1 MTQILNEYH
10 KIHFL
15 IIFIHIQTYFLG
27 IDDYKNDGIHQVMVF
42 VKDNGRDPEP
52 KESQI
57 IVDIK
62 ISDVADEPPMFGRG
76 IYQNVLKICSDPQ
89 LLQQEEIIVADPDE
103 NGEIIS
109 IIVSDGTTDLTESFV
124 PSKIDEKTWHLTYA
138 GQLKSFTGALEK
150 LVLTATDGHGES
162 TINEFNV
169 QICSCSADGKE
180 LNFYTERISSKILRF

>member
-1 MTQILNEYH
+1 MTQIFNEYH
-10 KIHFL
+10 KIYFL

-27 IDDYKNDGIHQVMVF
+27 IDDYKNDGIHQVTVF

-109 IIVSDGTTDLTESFV
+109 ITVSDGTTDLTESFV

-169 QICSCSADGKE
+169 QICSCSADGKK
-180 LNFYTERISSKILRF
+180 LNFYTERISSKI